1 MSQQNDSQK
10 VAFADLESRGTIEA
24 MSRSAGKLNWHGIED
39 TAEIDEWLPLETISR
54 GHGATPQHANTLF
67 HLGGRQG
74 VQLLRRC
81 ENRFFLFGIPDS
93 LVRIAAAIRTAGL
106 EHAFVTTLE
115 VLRVSGFDCA
125 QKCHFDPSSNR
136 GTTPCSER
144 L

>member
-81 ENRFFLFGIPDS
+81 ETAFSLRYSSS

-106 EHAFVTTLE
+106 EHAFVITLE
-115 VLRVSGFDCA
+115 LLRVSGFDCA